1 MQNFSGF
8 LTFRIDSSLP
18 QELRKT
24 LDALLLNFKDAPVE
38 DYISSLTL
46 PPGRLAVDFISE
58 NSLHLIK
65 ESPSFKICLLDKN
78 QSLFSFGQNIESSH
92 VDAVLDDSLDI
103 LQIQKL
109 IEPEIQALI
118 RRQEDSLYL
127 VGAKNIRKFESR
139 ARLETSKSLE
149 EGRGLTSENLLAYAQ
164 ALVDLEK
171 ELIHTSDS
179 SRIEKVLKQFVKIHV
194 EKAKF
199 QYFTSAD
206 ISKIEPS
213 PNLLTLP
220 RFQGEFLALE
230 MSWDDSDYSRLIK
243 KLFFF
248 YTLVNFFSFKQEIQ
262 DPFFDDSLWESVL
275 DSIPFPVALLSPFG
289 EVYQHNTLFSKLNLA
304 PTDCLSYKLREKILI
319 NDIPYNVFRKE
330 VHHLDETKILFVF
343 FTESFFLKGDNSH
356 TPSGQELG
364 IISSS
369 IAHELNNPIAGIQ
382 AALSL
387 LMLGEELN
395 EEAKLTLVEMKN
407 GATRCKQLI
416 ETFLGFSRANPKSL
430 TTLELQLSPIMVC
443 YQQAQNLLR
452 FRTVESGIRFSFEFS
467 RHSEFRATVNL
478 SLLTMTFY
486 LIMGELMTLYSHQ
499 LLVADKNQIE
509 KVIKG
514 EIIESSQEIQI
525 QLHELNISTLSL
537 SKLIQNLLTIENF
550 VLQVSDYSLRFIY
563 NPPKDA

>member
-1 MQNFSGF
+1 MTNFSGF
-8 LTFRIDSSLP
+8 ISFRVDPSLSQDLRKSLDGLLSNFKEVPIENNIFSTSLP
-18 QELRKT
+18 
-24 LDALLLNFKDAPVE
+24 
-38 DYISSLTL
+38 S
-46 PPGRLAVDFISE
+46 GRLTVDFISE

-65 ESPSFKICLLDKN
+65 ESPSFKLCLLDKN
-78 QSLFSFGQNIESSH
+78 QGLFSFGQNIENSL
-92 VDAVLDDSLDI
+92 VDAVLDDSFDI
-103 LQIQKL
+103 LQILKL
-109 IEPEIQALI
+109 IEPRVLTLI
-118 RRQEDSLYL
+118 RLQEDYLYSI
-127 VGAKNIRKFESR
+127 GSKNIRKFEAR
-139 ARLETSKSLE
+139 ARLETTKSLE
-149 EGRGLTSENLLAYAQ
+149 QAGGLTSENLLAYAQ

-171 ELIHTSDS
+171 ELIHTADPG
-179 SRIEKVLKQFVKIHV
+179 RIEKVLNQFVKNHV

-199 QYFTSAD
+199 QYFTSVE
-206 ISKIEPS
+206 ISQIKIS
-213 PNLLTLP
+213 SNLLSLP
-220 RFQGEFLALE
+220 RFNGTFLALE
-230 MSWDDSDYSRLIK
+230 MNWDDADYSRLIK

-248 YTLVNFFSFKQEIQ
+248 YTLVNFFSFKQEIH
-262 DPFFDDSLWESVL
+262 DPFFDDGLWGSVL
-275 DSIPFPVALLSPFG
+275 DSIPFPVALLSHTG
-289 EVYQHNTLFSKLNLA
+289 EVYQHNTLFSNLNLA
-304 PTDCLSYKLREKILI
+304 PIDCLKYKLREKIQI

-330 VHHLDETKILFVF
+330 VHHLDETKYLCDF
-343 FTESFFLKGDNSH
+343 FTESFFLKGDGNH

-387 LMLGEELN
+387 LMLGDELN
-395 EEAKLTLVEMKN
+395 EEARLTLVEMKN

-416 ETFLGFSRANPKSL
+416 ETFLGFSRVNPKSL
-430 TTLELQLSPIMVC
+430 TSQELQLSPIVIC

-452 FRTVESGIRFSFEFS
+452 FRTVESGIRFSFEIS

-499 LLVADKNQIE
+499 LLVAEKNQIE

-525 QLHELNISTLSL
+525 QLHELNISSLSL

-563 NPPKDA
+563 NPPRDG